1 MGDNRKIIEFTPGKE
16 FRSPP
21 KRRRKKPVEVTTK
34 SKDPRLATADR
45 TFEIVRCYPLGG
57 GDSII
62 ERRIRLRIV
71 GKGGL
76 EDEIYEVGGQQAYVG
91 MVSEQLAGTK
101 GRDNWS
107 PYTWGHVPVQGVDWA
122 REIINDDP
130 LLKATKKD
138 DNKDD
143 RQG

>member
-1 MGDNRKIIEFTPGKE
+1 MGDVIFKPSAAFKKKAGEAKP
-16 FRSPP
+16 
-21 KRRRKKPVEVTTK
+21 RRKRKPPETTK
-34 SKDPRLATADR
+34 SKDPRIATADR

-62 ERRIRLRIV
+62 ERRIRLRII

-91 MVSEQLAGTK
+91 MVSEQLASNK

-122 REIINDDP
+122 REIINDEP
-130 LLKATKKD
+130 PLKATKKD
-138 DNKDD
+138 TTTDD
-143 RQG
+143 K